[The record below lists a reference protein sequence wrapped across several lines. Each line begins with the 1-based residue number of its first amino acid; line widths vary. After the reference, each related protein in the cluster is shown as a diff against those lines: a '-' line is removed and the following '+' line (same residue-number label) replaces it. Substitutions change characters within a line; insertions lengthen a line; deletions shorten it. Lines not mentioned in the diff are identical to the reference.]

1 MRLSVPNLSCLGLV
15 ALLSTPAHI
24 ASAEAN
30 PAREQ
35 VLATVNGTDITL
47 GHLVVLR
54 AGLPEQYAQVDP
66 QVLFDG
72 LLNQLVQQTLLAQ
85 SLEGEPAAQ
94 VQLMIENEE
103 RALVA
108 SDAINRVIE
117 SSVSDEAIQ
126 AMYEARYLDAEPV
139 KEYSAA
145 HILLKTE
152 EDAEEILARLDAG
165 EEFAALARDFSE
177 GPTGP
182 NGGDLGWFAEGVM
195 VEPFFEAVAALD
207 VGEVSRPVQ
216 TDFGWHVIH
225 LKETRSRERPELE
238 ATRNEIEETLR
249 REALDAELERLESLA
264 TIERPDLSDLDASVI
279 NDPTVLER

>member
-1 MRLSVPNLSCLGLV
+1 MRLSVPNLSCLALV
-15 ALLSTPAHI
+15 ALLSAPAHI
-24 ASAEAN
+24 ASAESI
-30 PAREQ
+30 PSREQ

-47 GHLVVLR
+47 GHLIVLR
-54 AGLPEQYAQVDP
+54 SGLPEQYAQVDP
-66 QVLFDG
+66 QVLLDG

-85 SLEGEPAAQ
+85 SFEGEPSAQ
-94 VQLMIENEE
+94 VQLLMENEE

-108 SDAINRVIE
+108 SEAINRVLE
-117 SSVSDEAIQ
+117 SSVSEEAIQ

-152 EDAEEILARLDAG
+152 EDAEEIIAKLDAG

-207 VGEVSRPVQ
+207 VGEISGPVQ
-216 TDFGWHVIH
+216 TDFGWHVIY

-238 ATRNEIEETLR
+238 ATRAEIEATLR

-264 TIERPDLSDLDASVI
+264 IIERPDLSDLDASLI
-279 NDPTVLER
+279 NDATVLER